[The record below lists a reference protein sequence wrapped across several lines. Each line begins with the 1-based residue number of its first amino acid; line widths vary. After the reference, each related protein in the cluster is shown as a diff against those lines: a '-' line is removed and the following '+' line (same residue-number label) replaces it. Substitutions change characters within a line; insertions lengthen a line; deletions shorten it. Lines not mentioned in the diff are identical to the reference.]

1 MGKSAPSSKTIYD
14 LIRRQMLFYPDFSY
28 YLIPYW
34 LFLSTYAQIF
44 MSWLLVFGL
53 ISVATLAIVL
63 KMDRAVIPQG
73 AVKEG
78 EWKKRQHDDPTRRRV
93 ESLPRVLLESRTG
106 REREQ
111 KQLCEDAAPWWWAL
125 CHWWEKSEV
134 LGNYEEGRLGDPDSK
149 VHGQEESPS
158 FSINSIGKRQTW
170 KELES
175 AVSAGITMLN
185 MEGWE
190 WSWERITQ

>member
-1 MGKSAPSSKTIYD
+1 MGKRAPSSKTTYD

-28 YLIPYW
+28 YLIPDW

-44 MSWLLVFGL
+44 MPWLLDFGL

-78 EWKKRQHDDPTRRRV
+78 EWKKRQHDDLTRSRV
-93 ESLPRVLLESRTG
+93 ESLPWVLWASRTG
-106 REREQ
+106 RER
-111 KQLCEDAAPWWWAL
+111 AAAALWRRCPRVTAL

-134 LGNYEEGRLGDPDSK
+134 LGNYEEVRLGDPDSK
-149 VHGQEESPS
+149 AHGQEASPS
-158 FSINSIGKRQTW
+158 FSISSTGKRQTW

-175 AVSAGITMLN
+175 AVSAGITMLD
-185 MEGWE
+185 MGGWE